1 MNPKASRIVL
11 LLGAFLGGLV
21 LFLGAIFLVTGF
33 RLLRAEVL
41 PALAVRFISS
51 IRMASRF
58 PTRT

>member
-21 LFLGAIFLVTGF
+21 LFLGAIFLSRV
-33 RLLRAEVL
+33 LLRAEVL